1 MLNGLRYRKTPR
13 LPCSIKQVLKAR
25 QQQGGG
31 LFKARKPDM
40 HGAFGIVESHEASD
54 VANIGIQVLG
64 LGGIVSPEGL
74 FLRKAL
80 KYDSERETQ
89 PF

>member
-1 MLNGLRYRKTPR
+1 MLD
-13 LPCSIKQVLKAR
+13 KASVEGAAR
-25 QQQGGG
+25 SRGGG
-31 LFKARKPDM
+31 IFKARRPDK
-40 HGAFGIVESHEASD
+40 HGAFGIVESHEALD

-80 KYDSERETQ
+80 KYDYAREIQ

>member
-1 MLNGLRYRKTPR
+1 
-13 LPCSIKQVLKAR
+13 
-25 QQQGGG
+25 
-31 LFKARKPDM
+31 M

-80 KYDSERETQ
+80 KYDYAREIQ